1 MASCRPLCG
10 RASPQRRA
18 WPPRTPSSRSRSM
31 NGCTSR
37 RRRQSGRSCHHS
49 GAFVAV
55 GGSRAARSGLGH
67 CGTLPPFWWVRASA
81 LPPSVA
87 GSAAP
92 SPWARSTRGCRRA
105 CRACRRGCRVSAASS
120 PSATSSWG
128 RCCSVTMAQGTP
140 PLPPTRS
147 RPSPLPRR
155 RSPRKRLRV
164 RSSSRSRWTPT
175 RRLCR
180 RSSRGSTRYSG
191 ISTRSITRCCSSI
204 LCARWRLKRVS
215 QPSSRLSTPL
225 CLATRPPS
233 GANSRSIRRGSSCCT
248 RL

>member
-1 MASCRPLCG
+1 MARAWDARRTILVMHDAHLTALSLPAGAHLRRSVWPAAGLCVAAHLPKGSLQALLPAQSTRPQT
-10 RASPQRRA
+10 RSPRPARRA

-31 NGCTSR
+31 NDCTSR

-128 RCCSVTMAQGTP
+128 RCCSVTMAQASP
-140 PLPPTRS
+140 PSWREAKE
-147 RPSPLPRR
+147 LPR
-155 RSPRKRLRV
+155 PAVFL
-164 RSSSRSRWTPT
+164 
-175 RRLCR
+175 
-180 RSSRGSTRYSG
+180 
-191 ISTRSITRCCSSI
+191 
-204 LCARWRLKRVS
+204 
-215 QPSSRLSTPL
+215 
-225 CLATRPPS
+225 
-233 GANSRSIRRGSSCCT
+233 
-248 RL
+248 

>member
-1 MASCRPLCG
+1 MASCRLLCG

-49 GAFVAV
+49 
-55 GGSRAARSGLGH
+55 
-67 CGTLPPFWWVRASA
+67 
-81 LPPSVA
+81 